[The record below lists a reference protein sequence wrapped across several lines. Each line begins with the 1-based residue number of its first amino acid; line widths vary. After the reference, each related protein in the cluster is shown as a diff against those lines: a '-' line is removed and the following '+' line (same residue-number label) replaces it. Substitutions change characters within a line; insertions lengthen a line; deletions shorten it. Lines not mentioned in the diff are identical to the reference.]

1 MTALCTHC
9 HCQRQDHMRWFGLR
23 NISLDFQEIQGP
35 VGVFVGLSIKF
46 EVKTAKT
53 NPFLSRLLWSQ
64 CFIIETEK

>member
-46 EVKTAKT
+46 YHRNRKVTQLIMEQTQAIVHCQK
-53 NPFLSRLLWSQ
+53 
-64 CFIIETEK
+64 C